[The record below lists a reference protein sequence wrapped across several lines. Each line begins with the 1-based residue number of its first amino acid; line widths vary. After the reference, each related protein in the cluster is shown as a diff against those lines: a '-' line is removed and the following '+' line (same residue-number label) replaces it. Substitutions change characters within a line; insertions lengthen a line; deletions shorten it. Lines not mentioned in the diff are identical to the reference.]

1 MTEDKRLLTEVEAQ
15 QIAEKFLLARHF
27 DSKSNFSDCQLTIID
42 GTQVYQLHGELT
54 MRPRSSLDRFTSP
67 KSANKYVFRIEID
80 AHQGKIINYEII

>member
-1 MTEDKRLLTEVEAQ
+1 MVESKKLITEAEAQ

-42 GTQVYQLHGELT
+42 GNQVYQLHGELT
-54 MRPRSSLDRFTSP
+54 MRSRSSFSRFTGP
-67 KSANKYVFRIEID
+67 ESANKYLFRIEID

>member
-54 MRPRSSLDRFTSP
+54 MRSRSWLARFTGP
-67 KSANKYVFRIEID
+67 ESANKYVFRIEID
-80 AHQGKIINYEII
+80 AQQGKIINYEII

>member
-1 MTEDKRLLTEVEAQ
+1 MITEVEAQ

-54 MRPRSSLDRFTSP
+54 MRSRSSFSRFTGP
-67 KSANKYVFRIEID
+67 ESANKYVFRIEID
-80 AHQGKIINYEII
+80 AQQGQIINHEII